1 MRFALYIC
9 RFACLIAMLGLLP
22 GCALWKAK
30 PWSFDSLRDERAVDI
45 DSRLSDDRPI
55 VQNPF

>member
-1 MRFALYIC
+1 LIFTGRTLTIALVV
-9 RFACLIAMLGLLP
+9 GTLP

-30 PWSFDSLRDERAVDI
+30 PWNFDSLRDERAVDI
-45 DSRLSDDRPI
+45 DSRLSEDRPI